1 MIMFQEKFLI
11 LKYFQEVNLK
21 FWMINIILYMLYKIY
36 AVNVDYFVI
45 LVCAVLKVAVKKD
58 AQKCNL
64 KF

>member
-1 MIMFQEKFLI
+1 
-11 LKYFQEVNLK
+11 
-21 FWMINIILYMLYKIY
+21 
-36 AVNVDYFVI
+36 VDYFVI